1 MPELQEQAG
10 ELFVPADFVVEKL
23 VVSVQVVLEAAE
35 LFVLAVETLVADRIE
50 PAVVHMLAAAL
61 HLPVEDRNILLRAV
75 HTLH

>member
-10 ELFVPADFVVEKL
+10 ELFVPAVSVVGKL
-23 VVSVQVVLEAAE
+23 VVSVQVALVAAE
-35 LFVLAVETLVADRIE
+35 LFVPAVETLVADRIE
-50 PAVVHMLAAAL
+50 LAVVHMLAAAL